1 MSIDRIVRDIKS
13 KTTSLT
19 PVIEAVCNSIDA
31 IGPERTDGIID
42 IIVKRSNQQ
51 SLELDPTH
59 TLSDNISID
68 IIDNGVG
75 FIWM

>member
-31 IGPERTDGIID
+31 IGPERTDCIID

-51 SLELDPTH
+51 SLEFDPTH
-59 TLSDNISID
+59 TLSDIISID

-75 FIWM
+75 FIWL